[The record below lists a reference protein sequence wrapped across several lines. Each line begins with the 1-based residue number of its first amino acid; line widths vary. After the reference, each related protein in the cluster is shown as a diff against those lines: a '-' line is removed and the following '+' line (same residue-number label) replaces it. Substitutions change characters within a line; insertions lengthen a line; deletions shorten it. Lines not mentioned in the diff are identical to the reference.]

1 MRLLVILNKR
11 GGEIEEVGRLIKI
24 IEANSQ
30 KY

>member
-11 GGEIEEVGRLIKI
+11 GGEIEEVRSFIKI

-30 KY
+30 KH